1 MRRLALVAV
10 SLAAAACGGGYKP
23 SRVDADLAG
32 LVPPDTVMLAGVR
45 LEELKATALYKKL
58 AAREKTP
65 ALDDLGRES
74 GLDFR
79 RDVKEVLLASNGADM
94 ALLARGA
101 FQSLKPPQGKKSEYK
116 GMTVYS
122 QGLGAYSILD
132 ARTAVAGPE
141 TAIRRVLDQKEARSR
156 GADGILRRVD
166 ALPVQGQL
174 WAVLDRPAD
183 ALKQLPRDGNLA
195 NVTRIFQMVDHAAL
209 AADLRNG
216 LVARVSGECRS
227 PEDAKLLGDAVRGF
241 LGLARLGVPA
251 NQPQRL
257 KLFDG
262 IKVEQEKTAV
272 QLAVDV
278 PPQMVDELLGLMPAT
293 P

>member
-1 MRRLALVAV
+1 MRRLALVVV
-10 SLAAAACGGGYKP
+10 SLGAAACGGGYKP
-23 SRVDADLAG
+23 SRVNADLAA

-45 LEELKATALYKKL
+45 LEELQATALYKKL

-65 ALDDLGRES
+65 ALDDLGRGS

-79 RDVKEVLLASNGADM
+79 RDVKEVLLASNGIDM

-101 FQSLKPPQGKKSEYK
+101 FQSLKPPAGNKSEYK
-116 GMTVYS
+116 GMTLYS
-122 QGLGAYSILD
+122 QGLGAYTLLD
-132 ARTAVAGPE
+132 SKTAVAGPE
-141 TAIRRVLDQKEARSR
+141 AAIRRVLDQKEARSR
-156 GADGILRRVD
+156 GADELLRRVD

-174 WAVLDRPAD
+174 WAVLNRPAD

-195 NVTRIFQMVDHAAL
+195 NVSRIFQMVDRAEL
-209 AADLRNG
+209 AADFRNG
-216 LVARVSGECRS
+216 VSARVSGECRS
-227 PEDAKLLGDAVRGF
+227 DQDAKLLGDAVRGF
-241 LGLARLGVPA
+241 LGLARLGIPA

-262 IKVEQEKTAV
+262 IKVTQEKTSV

-278 PPQMVDELLGLMPAT
+278 PPPLADELLGLLPAA